1 MRNGRL
7 LLRVKRAVDQVYEQ
21 IAHGKRPIYTY
32 GPIIHNEEVVRDL
45 EEKGVRVLN
54 SRDELATL
62 TEGTVII
69 RSHGVGRN
77 ICELLE
83 QNHITI
89 VDATC
94 PFVKKNS

>member
-1 MRNGRL
+1 M
-7 LLRVKRAVDQVYEQ
+7 
-21 IAHGKRPIYTY
+21 
-32 GPIIHNEEVVRDL
+32 

-77 ICELLE
+77 ISA
-83 QNHITI
+83 I
-89 VDATC
+89 VEA
-94 PFVKKNS
+94 